1 MYDETRER
9 KRGTRTV
16 LLVILCI
23 AFVIAILWKQGL
35 IRWEQSPK
43 EQNEQIVA
51 VEAEPAVSYNS
62 DNSDFTV
69 SENEWQELRNE
80 VNQLRKEVDK
90 LKSANSKANNTQQQP
105 TTKRDSDL
113 NQSSKSSAGN
123 TSEVLESVP
132 AISIP
137 EGTSKPKE
145 NTTTPNDPNV
155 LTLANY
161 NHDWVQSEATVALQ
175 NNTDRTITYVA
186 GRMIYYD
193 MSGNM
198 LDYQDFSKSIT
209 IESGM
214 VKNFSLKGYGYRESY
229 AYYKSD
235 VRSSYPDRKYKVKFE
250 LKSYKTK

>member
-1 MYDETRER
+1 VKRWLQFSKANRFTTHYVLKTRPNYTIMYDETKER
-9 KRGTRTV
+9 KSGTRTI
-16 LLVILCI
+16 LLVILAV
-23 AFVIAILWKQGL
+23 AFVIAILWKQGV

-43 EQNEQIVA
+43 EQNEQIA
-51 VEAEPAVSYNS
+51 AAEESVIYSGS
-62 DNSDFTV
+62 GFTV
-69 SENEWQELRNE
+69 SEYEWRELQNE
-80 VNQLRKEVDK
+80 VNQLRKEVEQ
-90 LKSANSKANNTQQQP
+90 LKSEKTKTATSTQQT
-105 TTKRDSDL
+105 TTKY
-113 NQSSKSSAGN
+113 
-123 TSEVLESVP
+123 EST
-132 AISIP
+132 P
-137 EGTSKPKE
+137 EKPKTE
-145 NTTTPNDPNV
+145 NINTTIDPNA

-198 LDYQDFSKSIT
+198 LDYQDFSKTIT
-209 IESGM
+209 IEPGM
-214 VKNFSLKGYGYRESY
+214 VKNFSLKGYGSRESY